1 MQVLQL
7 FSLATCIVTWSVD
20 IDVML
25 QQRQEQER
33 STDKL
38 IVSSKVNEAQ
48 SPSAVVRV
56 TSDAAQQGS
65 VSSVTTMAPG
75 TEALPMRPLIPFA
88 QGWLSGS
95 SK

>member
-1 MQVLQL
+1 MLQV
-7 FSLATCIVTWSVD
+7 FSVAEFIVTCSRNT
-20 IDVML
+20 DVML

-38 IVSSKVNEAQ
+38 IVSSLVNEAQ
-48 SPSAVVRV
+48 SPNAVVRV
-56 TSDAAQQGS
+56 LSDAVQQGS
-65 VSSVTTMAPG
+65 VSSVATMATG
-75 TEALPMRPLIPFA
+75 TEALPVRPLIPFA